1 MTQRRIRIEGD
12 TPEQRAETIARMRG
26 VDLNASARS
35 AALRDGLAADRLKG
49 SAPIERQA
57 AQTADHLA
65 AGEV

>member
-26 VDLNASARS
+26 VDLNAAARS
-35 AALRDGLAADRLKG
+35 EALRDGLAAERLKD

-57 AQTADHLA
+57 AQTYDQLA
-65 AGEV
+65 EGES